1 MANNSIFR
9 KKQVSHIL
17 RDYESGVSEGH
28 GLVKGLKL
36 KDLTYFGIAAII
48 GGGVFST
55 IGHASA
61 DGGPAIALLY
71 LGFAV
76 TCIFSAYCYA
86 QFASILP
93 ISGSAYTYAYTSFG
107 EIIAWVLGW
116 NLILEYA
123 ISNVVVAISWSDYF
137 TSLLDGFNLHIPR
150 YFTMDYLTA
159 SRSIEKIATLSA
171 ANEVIPSYMTE
182 AKVAWNTAPSIFGFK
197 LIADL
202 PALFITMCVTYLA
215 YIGIKESTKANN
227 FLVVFK
233 IAVILM
239 VILIG
244 SFYVA
249 PTNWSP
255 FMPEGVSGVMKGV
268 SAICFAYIGFD
279 AISTTAEECENPQRD
294 IPKAMIYALL
304 VCTVLYVA
312 VVLVLTGM
320 VPYKELGVGDPLA
333 FVFSRINKN
342 FVAGI
347 VSIGAVVATTSAILV
362 YQLGQPRIWMVMSR
376 DGLLP
381 KKFATIHPKFKTPSF
396 STIMVGVAVGIPA
409 LFMNL
414 TELTD
419 LTSIGTLFA
428 FSLVCGGILVMDSS
442 KSQAIIP
449 KFKVPYINGKYL
461 VLGLLLATIII
472 THYSLP
478 TYFEEIFTELSS
490 TNSDLF
496 VKSIIMLCFFAFWFT
511 LGIVSLKLEFSVIP
525 FLGLM
530 VNLYLMTRLEVNN
543 WSRFGIWCIIGIVIY
558 FFYGYR
564 KSRLNE

>member
-9 KKQVSHIL
+9 KKQVSQIL
-17 RDYESGVSEGH
+17 QDYESGVSEGH
-28 GLVKGLKL
+28 GLVKDLKL

-71 LGFAV
+71 FGFAI

-137 TSLLDGFNLHIPR
+137 TSLLDGFNLYMPR

-159 SRSIEKIATLSA
+159 SRSIAKIGDLTASNQAIPGYIAEAKIAW
-171 ANEVIPSYMTE
+171 E
-182 AKVAWNTAPSIFGFK
+182 TAPNIFGFK

-233 IAVILM
+233 IAVIVM

-342 FVAGI
+342 YVAGI

-381 KKFATIHPKFKTPSF
+381 KKFATIHPKYKTPSF

-428 FSLVCGGILVMDSS
+428 FSLVCGGILVMDAD
-442 KSQAIIP
+442 KSQTNIP
-449 KFKVPYINGKYL
+449 KFKVPYINGQYL
-461 VLGLLLATIII
+461 VLVFFILTIII
-472 THYSLP
+472 TNYSLP
-478 TYFEEIFTELSS
+478 NYFSEIFGDLFS
-490 TNSDLF
+490 TNSDLIT
-496 VKSIIMLCFFAFWFT
+496 KSIIMLCFFAFWLV
-511 LGIVSLKLEFSVIP
+511 LGIVSLKLKFSIIP

-543 WSRFGIWCIIGIVIY
+543 WSRFGIWCIIGIIIY
-558 FFYGYR
+558 FFYGYK
-564 KSRLNE
+564 KSKLKE

>member
-1 MANNSIFR
+1 MSNSSIFR
-9 KKQVSHIL
+9 KKQVAQIL
-17 RDYESGVSEGH
+17 SDYETGVSEGH

-71 LGFAV
+71 LGFAI
-76 TCIFSAYCYA
+76 TCVFSAYCYA

-137 TSLLDGFNLHIPR
+137 TSLLDGFGLHLPR
-150 YFTMDYLTA
+150 YFTLDYLTA
-159 SRSIEKIATLSA
+159 ARSIDKISAMKA
-171 ANEVIPSYMTE
+171 ANEAIPGYLAE
-182 AKVAWNTAPSIFGFK
+182 AQTAWETAPSIFGFK

-202 PALFITMCVTYLA
+202 PALAITLLITYLT

-233 IAVILM
+233 VVVIIM

-244 SFYVA
+244 AFYVTPA
-249 PTNWSP
+249 NWFP
-255 FMPEGVSGVMKGV
+255 FVPEGVSGVMKGV

-279 AISTTAEECENPQRD
+279 SISTTAEECENPQRD
-294 IPKAMIYALL
+294 IPKAMIYSLV
-304 VCTVLYVA
+304 VCTVLYVL

-333 FVFSRINKN
+333 FVFSRINLN
-342 FVAGI
+342 FVAG
-347 VSIGAVVATTSAILV
+347 VVAVGAVIATTSALLV

-381 KKFATIHPKFKTPSF
+381 KKFSTIHPKYKTPSF
-396 STIMVGVAVGIPA
+396 ATIMVGFAVGIPA

-428 FSLVCGGILVMDSS
+428 FALVCGGILVMDANKNSTH
-442 KSQAIIP
+442 QP
-449 KFKVPYINGKYL
+449 KFKVPYINGQFL
-461 VLGLLLATIII
+461 VLGTLLATIII
-472 THYSLP
+472 TQWSLP
-478 TYFEEIFTELSS
+478 EYFTSIFQDFSS
-490 TNSDLF
+490 EDTDLKT
-496 VKSIIMLCFFAFWFT
+496 KSIIMLVFFTFWLA
-511 LGIVSLKLEFSVIP
+511 LGIISFKQKFSLIP
-525 FLGLM
+525 FIGLI

-543 WSRFGIWCIIGIVIY
+543 WSRFGIWCVLGIVIY
-558 FFYGYR
+558 LIYGYR
-564 KSRLNE
+564 KSRLNK